1 MYKLNSVLNKEGCL
15 REGDLEPDTSR
26 FRNKLDIKLSFME
39 HEKVISKLHQLI
51 NLYISLQQLLTTS
64 LKKENLTKD
73 NCTSFEGQRKS
84 GQMVLGE

>member
-1 MYKLNSVLNKEGCL
+1 
-15 REGDLEPDTSR
+15 
-26 FRNKLDIKLSFME
+26 ME